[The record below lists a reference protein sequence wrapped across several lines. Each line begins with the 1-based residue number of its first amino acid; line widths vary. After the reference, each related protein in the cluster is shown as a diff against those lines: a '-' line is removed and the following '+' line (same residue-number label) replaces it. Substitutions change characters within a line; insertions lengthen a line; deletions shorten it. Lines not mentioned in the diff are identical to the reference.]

1 MNTTAATSGTSSG
14 TSSPS
19 DSNNADAQKDD
30 KAPAIAGASAGGVCL
45 LILISICIYCVYRR
59 RSSGDE
65 ETVDQNPEYGDD
77 TYNVETSV
85 VQQNTE
91 YGDQQYYEGDTNTNT
106 NTRVEQTGGWC
117 GCLPCGGSR
126 AVLEENQLYGEQRDY
141 EQYDQ
146 DNYDTRVVDSNY
158 RYDGDMYDEEDYE

>member
-1 MNTTAATSGTSSG
+1 M
-14 TSSPS
+14 
-19 DSNNADAQKDD
+19 
-30 KAPAIAGASAGGVCL
+30 IAGASAGAVCL
-45 LILISICIYCVYRR
+45 LVLISICIYCVYRR
-59 RSSGDE
+59 RNTGE

-91 YGDQQYYEGDTNTNT
+91 YGEQQYYEGDTNTAA
-106 NTRVEQTGGWC
+106 RVEEGGGWC

-126 AVLEENQLYGEQRDY
+126 AVVEENELYGAGQEY

-146 DNYDTRVVDSNY
+146 DTYDTRVTDNND
-158 RYDGDMYDEEDYE
+158 RYDGEAYDDEDSD